1 MKRAD
6 IFRIGE
12 YAFPASDVCSNG
24 RFRGDIW
31 TGPPRAAVRPV
42 FDRWTR
48 HLLAGLAPSRGWH
61 TSLHRA
67 SRLASC
73 RALTHRRTLRPKHTR
88 SHVPMPDTRDLQ
100 AASKRWKQARFR
112 PWVVSRTHFS
122 TLNTGRYLRLL
133 FGMGLPLEGKLEAKA
148 RGFDTAVS
156 TVRTRDFGRM
166 MNRDGQDSFGLR
178 IAEPNVAHTW
188 AEARLLLFV
197 LLFGFVLL
205 FQTCGRS
212 SAIPYLRRLTLLVPR
227 SASASA
233 SIHRVLPGLPST
245 LGPNS
250 LH

>member
-133 FGMGLPLEGKLEAKA
+133 FGMGLPLEGKLEAHTCQNTG
-148 RGFDTAVS
+148 GFETAVS
-156 TVRTRDFGRM
+156 AVRTRDFGRT
-166 MNRDGQDSFGLR
+166 MNR
-178 IAEPNVAHTW
+178 A
-188 AEARLLLFV
+188 
-197 LLFGFVLL
+197 GFV
-205 FQTCGRS
+205 R
-212 SAIPYLRRLTLLVPR
+212 AALRRAQRCAHVGRGP
-227 SASASA
+227 
-233 SIHRVLPGLPST
+233 PS
-245 LGPNS
+245 S
-250 LH
+250 LRFAL

>member
-1 MKRAD
+1 MVVSAETFGQALRVRRCARCLID
-6 IFRIGE
+6 GHVTSL
-12 YAFPASDVCSNG
+12 PAS
-24 RFRGDIW
+24 
-31 TGPPRAAVRPV
+31 
-42 FDRWTR
+42 R
-48 HLLAGLAPSRGWH
+48 HLAVGTPCCIAQAGSRPAGLTHTAARFVCNTLAHMSRCR
-61 TSLHRA
+61 TRA
-67 SRLASC
+67 
-73 RALTHRRTLRPKHTR
+73 KK
-88 SHVPMPDTRDLQ
+88 Q
-100 AASKRWKQARFR
+100 AASKRWKQARCR

-122 TLNTGRYLRLL
+122 MLNTGRCQHLL

-166 MNRDGQDSFGLR
+166 MNRAGQDSFGLR

-227 SASASA
+227 IGSASA